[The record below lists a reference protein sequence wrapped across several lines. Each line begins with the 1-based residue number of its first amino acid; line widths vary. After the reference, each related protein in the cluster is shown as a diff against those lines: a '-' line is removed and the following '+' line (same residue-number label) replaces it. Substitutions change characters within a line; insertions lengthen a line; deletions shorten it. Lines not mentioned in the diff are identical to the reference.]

1 MIVNNIDREWK
12 PNTTVAAIVE
22 RDSRFLM
29 VEENTPDGLRLN
41 QPAGHLERGETL
53 LQAVIR
59 ETREESGWRFAPRG
73 LLGVY
78 LADKPGSDITYVRF
92 AFCGEALAPAADA
105 PLDDGI
111 VAVRWLTRDEIATQ
125 ADRLRSPVVLRCVD
139 DYLAGII
146 HPLELIRD
154 LR

>member
-1 MIVNNIDREWK
+1 MIVNNVDRVWK
-12 PNTTVAAIVE
+12 PNATVAAIIE
-22 RDSRFLM
+22 HEGRFLM
-29 VEENTPDGLRLN
+29 IEEDTPEGRKLN

-78 LADKPGSDITYVRF
+78 LADKPDSDITYLRF
-92 AFCGEALAPAADA
+92 AFCGEAAAPEGEVR
-105 PLDDGI
+105 LDDGI
-111 VAVRWLTRDEIATQ
+111 VAVHWLRRDEIAAQ
-125 ADRLRSPVVLRCVD
+125 ANRLRSPVVLQCID
-139 DYLAGII
+139 DYLAGIM
-146 HPLELIRD
+146 HPLETIRD